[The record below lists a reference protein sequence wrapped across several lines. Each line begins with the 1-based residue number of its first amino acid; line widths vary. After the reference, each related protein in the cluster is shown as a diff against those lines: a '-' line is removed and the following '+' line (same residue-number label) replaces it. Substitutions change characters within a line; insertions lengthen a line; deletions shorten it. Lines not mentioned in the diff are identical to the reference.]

1 MSSKLSLLRIVAL
14 TVATLI
20 AAWLSFDS
28 WKGVILFGNRI
39 YGLTIHGLTMFFF
52 IWFPPMAFP
61 AAVVAWWKSG
71 IAAILFA
78 LVIFGFFGA
87 LLVIFWPDVGA
98 PARIMLRANWPFLVC
113 EALLIL
119 VAFSGEGNKEQKS
132 LSA

>member
-14 TVATLI
+14 TGTTLI

-28 WKGVILFGNRI
+28 WKGVIIFGYRTN
-39 YGLTIHGLTMFFF
+39 GLTAFFF
-52 IWFPPMAFP
+52 IWFPVMAFP
-61 AAVVAWWKSG
+61 AALVAWWKSG
-71 IAAILFA
+71 MAAILFA

-87 LLVIFWPDVGA
+87 VLAIQWPDVGA
-98 PARIMLRANWPFLVC
+98 VARIMLRANWPFLVV

-119 VAFSGEGNKEQKS
+119 VAFSGDGNKKQKS

>member
-28 WKGVILFGNRI
+28 WKGVILFGNSK
-39 YGLTIHGLTMFFF
+39 GLTVFFF
-52 IWFPPMAFP
+52 IWFPLMAFP
-61 AAVVAWWKSG
+61 AALVAWWKSG

-87 LLVIFWPDVGA
+87 VLAITWPDVGA
-98 PARIMLRANWPFLVC
+98 AARIMLRANWPFLVS

-119 VAFSGEGNKEQKS
+119 VAFSGHGNKEQES

>member
-39 YGLTIHGLTMFFF
+39 NGLTAFFF

-61 AAVVAWWKSG
+61 AALVAWWKSG
-71 IAAILFA
+71 ISAILFA

-87 LLVIFWPDVGA
+87 ILAITWPDLGA
-98 PARIMLRANWPFLVC
+98 AARIMLRANWPFLVG

-119 VAFSGEGNKEQKS
+119 VAFSGDGNEKQKS